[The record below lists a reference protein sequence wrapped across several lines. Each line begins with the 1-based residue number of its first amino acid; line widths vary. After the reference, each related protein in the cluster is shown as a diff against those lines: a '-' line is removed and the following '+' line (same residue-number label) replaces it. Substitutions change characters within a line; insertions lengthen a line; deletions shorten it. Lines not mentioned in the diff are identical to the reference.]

1 MVSEQ
6 GRCVLLG
13 RLANQLLKGLLKGG
27 DLLRKVGLLAVDLIP
42 GWQAWGPV
50 SVLEAVPVRT
60 PFGRR
65 LCVLRTP

>member
-13 RLANQLLKGLLKGG
+13 LLASQLLKGLLKGG
-27 DLLRKVGLLAVDLIP
+27 DLLRKEGPLAVDLIP

-50 SVLEAVPVRT
+50 SGLEAAPVRT
-60 PFGRR
+60 PFGRQ
-65 LCVLRTP
+65 LCVLRPR

>member
-13 RLANQLLKGLLKGG
+13 LLANQLLKGG
-27 DLLRKVGLLAVDLIP
+27 DLLRKEGPLAVDLIP

-50 SVLEAVPVRT
+50 SGLEAAPVRT
-60 PFGRR
+60 PFGRQ
-65 LCVLRTP
+65 LCVLRPR